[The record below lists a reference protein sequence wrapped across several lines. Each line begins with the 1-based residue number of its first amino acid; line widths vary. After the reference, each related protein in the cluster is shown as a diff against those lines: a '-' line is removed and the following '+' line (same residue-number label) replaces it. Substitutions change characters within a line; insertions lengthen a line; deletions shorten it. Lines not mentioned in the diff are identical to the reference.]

1 MTSKMK
7 ASRKLTLM
15 VVWVGVIF
23 LLGNVP
29 YLVGYILRKIFP
41 SNDLLNFVSDITR
54 IFMALSN
61 GSNLFI
67 YFYFNNLFRKILIH
81 YVSFIFCF
89 KKRTANNFAS
99 YYSSI
104 NL

>member
-54 IFMALSN
+54 IFMAISN
-61 GSNLFI
+61 GSNYLFI
-67 YFYFNNLFRKILIH
+67 FILTIYFEKY
-81 YVSFIFCF
+81 
-89 KKRTANNFAS
+89 
-99 YYSSI
+99 
-104 NL
+104 